1 MGEHHYG
8 QERRESQEDKAAR
21 LVAAGLEEAGWR
33 EADLAC
39 RCKGNPIKIGLA
51 RQLRR
56 ETTLPLKWICGRL
69 EMGSWKSV
77 NRRLHESQQ
86 AKY

>member
-8 QERRESQEDKAAR
+8 QERRESEEDKAAR
-21 LVAAGLEEAGWR
+21 MVAAGLKKAGWT
-33 EADLAC
+33 EPDLASK
-39 RCKGNPIKIGLA
+39 RKGDPVKIGLA

-77 NRRLHESQQ
+77 NRRLYESG
-86 AKY
+86 KTKC